1 VKTPTVLL
9 IIENPFDLILYATA
23 LRDKGYETL
32 ISRSLSQ
39 GTELLE
45 TEDVSVV
52 IVGQGTTAFEG
63 RHVLER
69 SLGLHPRVPVL
80 VVARVLDKHCYL
92 EAIELGASEY
102 LEWPEPEDLT
112 WAIDTQLLR
121 AAAA

>member
-69 SLGLHPRVPVL
+69 YLGLHPRVPVL